1 MATYKFPQFNV
12 EIIDPTVTV
21 TRVSDNIIDKVCSA
35 DVLLTTPSTIFG
47 VTFTGYTY
55 ASDWNDQ
62 DIIDWVNNV
71 ELPQYEVNPL

>member
-12 EIIDPTVTV
+12 EIINPTVTV
-21 TRVSDNIIDKVCSA
+21 TIVTDDIINKTCTANV
-35 DVLLTTPSTIFG
+35 VLTTLTASFG
-47 VTFTGYTY
+47 IDFPGYTY

-71 ELPQYEVNPL
+71 ELPQYEVNR

>member
-12 EIIDPTVTV
+12 EIINPTVTV
-21 TRVSDNIIDKVCSA
+21 TIVTDNIINKVCSA
-35 DVLLTTPSTIFG
+35 SVLLTTESTIFG
-47 VTFTGYTY
+47 VDFTGYTY

-71 ELPQYEVNPL
+71 ELPQYEVQ